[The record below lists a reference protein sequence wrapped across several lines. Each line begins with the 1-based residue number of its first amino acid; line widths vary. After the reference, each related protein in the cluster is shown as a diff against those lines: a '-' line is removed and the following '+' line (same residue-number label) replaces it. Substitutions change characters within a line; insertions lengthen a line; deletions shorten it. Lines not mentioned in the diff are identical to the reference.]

1 MKLSPE
7 NQNWLKEFRS
17 KCGHAPRVLH
27 IGNIANNAYNNAKIL
42 NQAGL
47 DCDVICYDYYH
58 IMGCPEWE
66 DADYSG
72 HIDNDFR
79 PKWYSV
85 DLKGYERPRW
95 FAQGPLSLCVD
106 YLLARRQESADV
118 ERLWSKLKLA
128 SGYCPPDARE
138 GIESV
143 LKRGWLRLC
152 TLSPRLGRLM
162 HPMALAVHK
171 WFKQGGLVRHKRD
184 TSQLLYNIDFLR
196 SAIKIIDEYPRQFP
210 DRKDL
215 LTLMDLMPFHNVM
228 GRWKRLFGHYD
239 FIIGLSTD
247 PIIPLLAGI
256 KYFAMEHG
264 TLRSIPFEAN
274 REGRLTAI
282 AYNKAEHCFVTNFD
296 CAESAETLASGRYT
310 LINHPYDEDHGDSV
324 SGSEEQ
330 RSSLLNRLD
339 CDFLFFHPTR
349 HDWVP
354 GTGYADKGND
364 IFLAAF
370 AQLHKAGARVGLV
383 TCAWGAN
390 LTQSKKFLNDQGC
403 SSHVLWVPPLPI
415 TPFERMCVACDLV
428 VDQFMLGSFGGVVFK
443 AMAVGAPIITYLDE
457 GQVTRQYSNLP
468 PVINCRTTN
477 EILFAVCE
485 FLEYPRKLKE
495 IGAQS
500 REWMKRYHGKRETVN
515 KQVDQFR
522 SLRESNQLL

>member
-1 MKLSPE
+1 MLTDANKE
-7 NQNWLKEFRS
+7 WLTSFIRS
-17 KCGHAPRVLH
+17 HKARPRVLH

-66 DADYSG
+66 DADYAG
-72 HIDNDFR
+72 RIDNDFR
-79 PKWYSV
+79 PNWSSV
-85 DLKGYERPRW
+85 DLKGFERPKW

-118 ERLWSKLKLA
+118 EYLWSKLKLA
-128 SGYCPPDARE
+128 SGYSPPGARE
-138 GIESV
+138 DKKTVLESV

-152 TLSPRLGRLM
+152 TLSPRFGRLLL
-162 HPMALAVHK
+162 PAALAGYK
-171 WFKQGGLVRHKRD
+171 WLKQGDLFDHERD
-184 TSQLLYNIDFLR
+184 PSKLFHNIKFLR
-196 SAIKIIDEYPRQFP
+196 NAIKIIDEFPRAFP

-215 LTLMDLMPFHNVM
+215 LTLEDLIPFQTM
-228 GRWKRLFGHYD
+228 YERWDRLFGHYD

-247 PIIPLLAGI
+247 PILPLLAGI

-274 REGRLTAI
+274 GQGRRTAI

-296 CAESAETLASGRYT
+296 CAESAEILASGRYT

-324 SGSEEQ
+324 RGSEER
-330 RSSLLNRLD
+330 RSSLLKRLD

-349 HDWVP
+349 HDWVH
-354 GTGYADKGND
+354 GTGYADKSND
-364 IFLAAF
+364 IFLRAF
-370 AQLHKAGARVGLV
+370 AQLRKAGARVGLV
-383 TCAWGAN
+383 TCSWGAN
-390 LTQSKKFLNDQGC
+390 LVESKKLLNDQGC
-403 SSHVLWVPPLPI
+403 SGHVLWVPPLPI
-415 TPFERMCVACDLV
+415 TPFERMCMACDLV
-428 VDQFMLGSFGGVVFK
+428 VDQFMLGSFGGVAFK
-443 AMAVGAPIITYLDE
+443 AMAVGAPIVTYLDE

-468 PVINCRTTN
+468 PVIDCRTTN
-477 EILFAVCE
+477 EILVAVCQ
-485 FLEYPRKLKE
+485 FLEDPRKLKE

-522 SLRESNQLL
+522 ISAPV